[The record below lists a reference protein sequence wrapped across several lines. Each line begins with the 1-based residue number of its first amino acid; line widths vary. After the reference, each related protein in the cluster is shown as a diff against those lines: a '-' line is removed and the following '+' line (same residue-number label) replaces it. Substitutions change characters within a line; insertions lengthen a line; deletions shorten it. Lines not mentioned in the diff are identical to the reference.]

1 MNSEKYWQ
9 ERAAWQMYEDMEKA
23 EGTADD
29 IARVYLKSSRW
40 LQLEMEGIFE
50 KYQTKHKL
58 SEAEARNLLESM
70 DGVTVQEML
79 QKLKN
84 GESEKSKKEL
94 LAQLEAPAYQT
105 RISRLVE
112 LQNQIDAVM
121 QNVYHQEQQ
130 ISTAFYESLAEDTY
144 YRSIFEIQKRTGLA
158 FSFAHITNKQ
168 IDRVLSMNWSGKHYS
183 DRIWTN
189 TKELAQTLKEELMVS
204 LLTGRTERE
213 TAELIS
219 NKFASGAMQAR
230 RLVRTESCF
239 VSGELTAKSYEE
251 CWIEKYRFLATLDL
265 RTSEKCRGLDGKVFP
280 VSERQKGKNHPP
292 MHPWCRSTTVAVI
305 AGEDLSRLT
314 RSAYNQKTGR
324 IEKVPASMNYVDW
337 YKKYVEGNTK
347 AQAEEKAVQNRFSD
361 KKQYENYK
369 KILGKN
375 IPDSFVKFQEM
386 KYNEPEKWEYIKGLK
401 EYLRKYPD
409 SDKRYYDIQEE
420 LKAAGIKQGVALPAK
435 SKQTFILPEGKHD
448 PYHIMNRMLERNI
461 TDDAVRGYMNNA
473 KCMFSQWN
481 GQRQVF
487 YSDNGA
493 AVITKSGD
501 DWIYKTAWRK
511 TDFDEST
518 DTILEVINKHVK

>member
-1 MNSEKYWQ
+1 
-9 ERAAWQMYEDMEKA
+9 MYEDMENA
-23 EGTADD
+23 EGTAND
-29 IARVYLKSSRW
+29 IAKVYLKSSRW

-58 SEAEARNLLESM
+58 SEAEARKLLESM

-84 GESEKSKKEL
+84 GKSEKNKKEL

-204 LLTGRTERE
+204 ILTGRTERE

-230 RLVRTESCF
+230 RLVRTESGF
-239 VSGELTAKSYEE
+239 VSAELNGMTRREYG
-251 CWIEKYRFLATLDL
+251 IGRYQFIATLDL
-265 RTSEKCRGLDGKVFP
+265 KTSKICRSMDGKIFYEKDRKCGV
-280 VSERQKGKNHPP
+280 NCNP
-292 MHPWCRSTTVAVI
+292 MHPFCRSTTLSVLEGV
-305 AGEDLSRLT
+305 DLSKMT
-314 RSAYNQKTGR
+314 RTFRDPVTGKEMR
-324 IEKVPASMNYVDW
+324 IPRTMNYEQW
-337 YKKYVEGNTK
+337 YEKFVKGHPEAETKEKMIRNKY
-347 AQAEEKAVQNRFSD
+347 SD
-361 KKQYENYK
+361 REQYENYK

-386 KYNEPEKWEYIKGLK
+386 KYNEPEKW
-401 EYLRKYPD
+401 KYTKLDYRRRNELLQHP
-409 SDKRYYDIQEE
+409 E
-420 LKAAGIKQGVALPAK
+420 LKLPNADNAV
-435 SKQTFILPEGKHD
+435 LPEGKFTRYLLD
-448 PYHIMNRMLERNI
+448 GNNEKGLAKGRAFTSRLGYDKDNWQDLQREIAQRAAKYPAKQKGMTEFGMKYEQKMVLYGKKGTPANVIVGWLQKPDGNMNMTSAYI
-461 TDDAVRGYMNNA
+461 
-473 KCMFSQWN
+473 K
-481 GQRQVF
+481 
-487 YSDNGA
+487 
-493 AVITKSGD
+493 
-501 DWIYKTAWRK
+501 
-511 TDFDEST
+511 
-518 DTILEVINKHVK
+518 EVK

>member
-1 MNSEKYWQ
+1 
-9 ERAAWQMYEDMEKA
+9 MYEDMENA
-23 EGTADD
+23 EGTAND
-29 IARVYLKSSRW
+29 IAKVYLKSSRW

-58 SEAEARNLLESM
+58 SEAEARKLLESM

-84 GESEKSKKEL
+84 GESEKNKKEL

-204 LLTGRTERE
+204 ILTGRTERE

-265 RTSEKCRGLDGKVFP
+265 RTSEKCRGLDGKMFP

-314 RSAYNQKTGR
+314 RSAYNPKTGR

-347 AQAEEKAVQNRFSD
+347 ARAEEKAVQNRSSD

-386 KYNEPEKWEYIKGLK
+386 KYNEPEKW
-401 EYLRKYPD
+401 KYTKLDYRRRNELLQHP
-409 SDKRYYDIQEE
+409 E
-420 LKAAGIKQGVALPAK
+420 LKLPNADNAV
-435 SKQTFILPEGKHD
+435 LPEGKFTRYLLD
-448 PYHIMNRMLERNI
+448 GNNEKGLAKGRAFTSRLGYDKDNWQDLQREIAQRAAKYPAKQKGMTEFGMKYEQKMVLYGKKETPANVIVGWLQKPDGNMNMTSAYI
-461 TDDAVRGYMNNA
+461 
-473 KCMFSQWN
+473 K
-481 GQRQVF
+481 
-487 YSDNGA
+487 
-493 AVITKSGD
+493 
-501 DWIYKTAWRK
+501 
-511 TDFDEST
+511 
-518 DTILEVINKHVK
+518 EVK